1 MGTITR
7 GIANNILGSGAVD
20 GTDGLS
26 GTVPANNIANASLNN
41 LTTFPPSVD
50 AGIPQVAGNP
60 PSPSDGDVWYN
71 TNTYKLR
78 VRGISAPGGSWASGG
93 NMNRARGCS
102 GFGSQNAAI
111 AAGGGGTPGS
121 ETTES
126 YNGSTW
132 TEVGD
137 LNEARNFGGHTNG
150 LGTASSGM
158 VMGQDDPARSG
169 KTETWN
175 GSSWTEVSDLN
186 TVRRGMSAF
195 GADATEGLCFG
206 GENPGTNMIVN
217 TESWNGSSWTEVN
230 NLNAGAYAA
239 AGLGATYT
247 AGLCATGRNLDASP
261 NLTSLSNNESWNGT
275 SWTEVGDVNT
285 TRFDLAS
292 AGSQAAGMIMG
303 GGPSPIAN
311 TEVWNGSAWTEIGDL
326 STARSSI
333 TGAGTQSLA
342 VAMGGSTGT
351 ASAATEEFTG
361 SADNLDLTL
370 S

>member
-1 MGTITR
+1 MGSITR
-7 GIANNILGSGAVD
+7 TFANNITTSGKFDAED
-20 GTDGLS
+20 LTGTLPASNIADAS
-26 GTVPANNIANASLNN
+26 CTNITDVPALVA
-41 LTTFPPSVD
+41 TTTVSSD
-50 AGIPQVAGNP
+50 P
-60 PSPSDGDVWYN
+60 PSPDAGQLWYN
-71 TNTYKLR
+71 TTTKQLKGF
-78 VRGISAPGGSWASGG
+78 VLGSGSWASGG
-93 NMNRARGCS
+93 NLNTARGCS
-102 GFGSQNAAI
+102 GFGTQTAAI
-111 AAGGGGTPGS
+111 AAGGSGTPAS
-121 ETTES
+121 QTTES

-137 LNEARNFGGHTNG
+137 LNSPRNFGGHTNG
-150 LGTASSGM
+150 LGTQSSGM

-175 GSSWTEVSDLN
+175 GTSWTETNDLN
-186 TVRRGMSAF
+186 TIRRGMSAF
-195 GADATEGLCFG
+195 GEDATASLCFA
-206 GENPGTNMIVN
+206 GENPGTNMIVD
-217 TESWNGSSWTEVN
+217 TELWNGSSWTEVN
-230 NLNAGAYAA
+230 NLNTGHYAA
-239 AGLGATYT
+239 AGLGSTYT

-261 NLTSLSNNESWNGT
+261 NLTSIDNNESWNGT
-275 SWTEVGDVNT
+275 SWTEIGDVNT

-311 TEVWNGSAWTEIGDL
+311 TEVWNGSTWTEIGDL

-361 SADNLDLTL
+361 SADNLDVTL